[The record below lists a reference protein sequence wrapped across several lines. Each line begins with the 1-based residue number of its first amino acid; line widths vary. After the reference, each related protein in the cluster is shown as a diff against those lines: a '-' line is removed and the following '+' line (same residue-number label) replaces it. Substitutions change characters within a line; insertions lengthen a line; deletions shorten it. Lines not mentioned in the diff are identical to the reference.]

1 MSALS
6 LKNKLS
12 TRGGVLFALMFLF
25 CLPFAW
31 AQKHSQKDLENK
43 KKKLKEEINTI
54 NDLLHDTKTSKKI
67 SMNHVAILNKKIS
80 VREELIATINS
91 EIRLINKE
99 VNENQITVNN
109 LKKTLEKLKQDY
121 AAMIYFDYRNK
132 DEYSKLMFLF
142 AADNFN
148 QAYQRFKYSQQIA
161 EYRRK
166 KANSIVETQNEITK
180 KTSAYL
186 RRTRKIRF
194 SQRKNRTG
202 R

>member
-1 MSALS
+1 MVLCRANISYGDNLKHLSPLYKPGAL
-6 LKNKLS
+6 K
-12 TRGGVLFALMFLF
+12 RVLFILLFLS
-25 CLPFAW
+25 CLPVAW

-99 VNENQITVNN
+99 VNENQIVVNN

-121 AAMIYFDYRNK
+121 A
-132 DEYSKLMFLF
+132 
-142 AADNFN
+142 
-148 QAYQRFKYSQQIA
+148 
-161 EYRRK
+161 
-166 KANSIVETQNEITK
+166 
-180 KTSAYL
+180 
-186 RRTRKIRF
+186 
-194 SQRKNRTG
+194 
-202 R
+202 